1 MYISEYK
8 LYLFLLLLSPA
19 LFILPDTI
27 QFSVDNST
35 IDLSNEFK
43 SFQNQISTN
52 NKKVILG
59 YQTMTSVKGSTK
71 KVDKNFPVLFK
82 VPYYNSDTA
91 GDRLQLLMGA
101 KSGDLVPYNKLQINH
116 TTVKGIIPSKP
127 EYYVPNTV
135 IEGTPQI
142 SCTYNQSTLNYTIN
156 TVENTLLFDQ
166 VEKHNYYSFGRSGNK
181 LYYLEYNDN
190 KEINPIELSTL
201 ETGNSKHYPTSGI
214 SKFFVGGTNSQGYIF
229 IVEGNNIHIFSI
241 VSNIMSPSEISITFY
256 DTISSIPPSV
266 IKVHCYNKKVYYL
279 TNTELFEYNIETKT
293 KSSETIG
300 QTMKDFVVY
309 SDYIFLI
316 NNNVITKHKKGSTD
330 NTTTIYNSGSPNEIK
345 KIDLF
350 TNPFTG
356 YEYIGISFEQG
367 ADGEEFFAEFLINQ
381 GNLQL
386 NKVFTSQKGTYLP
399 FFNLD
404 SFFSLF
410 YNTDTNKLYLIRRAM
425 LNSAPFQTYF
435 IDFSDII
442 ETNSENPK
450 YLSSFYNKTEEK
462 SYPVLIT
469 DKNYYV
475 ITNLTLPE
483 HLLNCSFNIEGSI
496 ILRFIQYG
504 DACKASIKKD
514 ETQKYNICEKL
525 VDFNFYIETGK
536 EGIVRQIVF
545 VVLIFFAIILIII
558 IIIIFKETH
567 CCKTNKNLKLTK
579 EGVNKDNREK
589 LYQEE
594 EEEEDSDSDDD
605 DWSISEDAYINR
617 KRIKITTTSRHTNI
631 PSSGRGLMDDP
642 GSSTSRRSNND
653 DLIEE
658 NDMNII
664 TNKIDVEKNFN
675 DEKNF
680 KVQKTQTV
688 VSSITNELD
697 TKMYSKA
704 KFN

>member
-1 MYISEYK
+1 MYISKYK
-8 LYLFLLLLSPA
+8 LYLFLLLIPSF

-35 IDLSNEFK
+35 IDLSDGFK
-43 SFQNQISTN
+43 SFNNQISTN
-52 NKKVILG
+52 NQKVILG
-59 YQTMTSVKGSTK
+59 HQTMTSVKGSTK

-101 KSGDLVPYNKLQINH
+101 QSGDLVPYNKLQINH

-127 EYYVPNTV
+127 EYYVPNVV

-142 SCTYNQSTLNYTIN
+142 SCIYNQSTLNYTIN
-156 TVENTLLFDQ
+156 TVKNTLLFDQ
-166 VEKHNYYSFGRSGNK
+166 VEKHNYYSFGRSSSK
-181 LYYLEYNDN
+181 VYYLEYNDN
-190 KEINPIELSTL
+190 KEINPVELSTL
-201 ETGNSKHYPTSGI
+201 ETGNSKQYPSSGI
-214 SKFFVGGTNSQGYIF
+214 TKFFVGGTNSQGYIF
-229 IVEGNNIHIFSI
+229 IILNNNDILIFSI
-241 VSNIMSPSEISITFY
+241 VSNIMSPSEISITYY
-256 DTISSIPPSV
+256 DTISSSNV
-266 IKVHCYNKKVYYL
+266 IKVHYYNKKVYYL
-279 TNTELFEYNIETKT
+279 TDTQIFEYNIETKT
-293 KSSETIG
+293 PSNEGVS
-300 QTMKDFVVY
+300 QMKDFVVY
-309 SDYIFLI
+309 SDYIFFI
-316 NNNVITKHKKGSTD
+316 NDNAITIHKKGTTSSD
-330 NTTTIYNSGSPNEIK
+330 NTTTIYNNSPHALK

-367 ADGEEFFAEFLINQ
+367 ADGEEFFAEFLLNQ
-381 GNLQL
+381 GHLQL

-514 ETQKYNICEKL
+514 ETKKYNICEKL
-525 VDFNFYIETGK
+525 VDFNFYIETDK
-536 EGIVRQIVF
+536 EGIVRQIVL
-545 VVLIFFAIILIII
+545 VVLVFFAIILIII

-688 VSSITNELD
+688 VSSTTNELD
-697 TKMYSKA
+697 TKLYSKT